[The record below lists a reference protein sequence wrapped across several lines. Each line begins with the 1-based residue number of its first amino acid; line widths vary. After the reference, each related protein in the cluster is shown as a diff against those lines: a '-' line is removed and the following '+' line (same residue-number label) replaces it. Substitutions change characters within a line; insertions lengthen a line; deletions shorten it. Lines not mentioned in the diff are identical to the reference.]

1 MNFINDDGFAKFFEE
16 IIFSGKSKL
25 QNLYV
30 FQNNFTPYKALQV
43 SKEVQDKGIKIYVDQ
58 FEKLFYQNED
68 RLKRTLWFGPL
79 QPDQKDEF
87 SHQNI
92 LDMLKLFN
100 VKKTGLYSMPVRYRK
115 AQKIA
120 VKKSETNQYMF
131 VEFESEDGVH
141 NVTRLVGKKSY
152 SFVKKAYIAGS
163 NTFVRQHRSIQAK
176 DK

>member
-1 MNFINDDGFAKFFEE
+1 MNFINDDGFVKFFEE

-25 QNLYV
+25 ENLYV

-43 SKEVQDKGIKIYVDQ
+43 SKEAQNKGIKVYVDQ

-87 SHQNI
+87 SQQGI
-92 LDMLKLFN
+92 LDMLKQFN

-115 AQKIA
+115 A
-120 VKKSETNQYMF
+120 
-131 VEFESEDGVH
+131 
-141 NVTRLVGKKSY
+141 
-152 SFVKKAYIAGS
+152 
-163 NTFVRQHRSIQAK
+163 
-176 DK
+176 